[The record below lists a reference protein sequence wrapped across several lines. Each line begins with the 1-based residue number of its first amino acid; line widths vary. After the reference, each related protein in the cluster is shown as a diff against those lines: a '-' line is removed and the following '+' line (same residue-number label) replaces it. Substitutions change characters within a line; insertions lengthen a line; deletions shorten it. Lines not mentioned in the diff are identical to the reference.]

1 MHAWRAHAYGPPE
14 SLVWEEVADPPL
26 SDGQVRI
33 DVKAASV
40 NFADV
45 LFAAG
50 TYQVKPAPPFVPGF
64 EVAGTI
70 MESRNELVPVGT
82 RVAALLDSG
91 GYATRAVATRAT
103 TYTLPEHMSFEEGA
117 ALTITY
123 QTAWF
128 ALHRRAV
135 IEAGDWVL
143 VHSGAG
149 GVGSAVIQTAKA
161 AAARVIATAGGPE
174 KVAVCKKLG
183 ADVVVDYSKEDFVDV
198 VKRTTE
204 GRGANIIIDPV
215 GGDVFDRSTRCIAFE
230 GRIVVVGFASGR
242 IPELKMNYPL
252 VKNYSV
258 LGLHWGLYRQ
268 YDPRAIEWAQ
278 KELYRLYADGAVKPL
293 ISQVLPMSE
302 APKAMASVAGRGSTG
317 KVVLKP

>member
-1 MHAWRAHAYGPPE
+1 M
-14 SLVWEEVADPPL
+14 
-26 SDGQVRI
+26 
-33 DVKAASV
+33 
-40 NFADV
+40 
-45 LFAAG
+45 
-50 TYQVKPAPPFVPGF
+50 
-64 EVAGTI
+64 
-70 MESRNELVPVGT
+70 
-82 RVAALLDSG
+82 
-91 GYATRAVATRAT
+91 
-103 TYTLPEHMSFEEGA
+103 TLEEGA

-149 GVGSAVIQTAKA
+149 GVGSAIIQVAKA
-161 AAARVIATAGGPE
+161 AAARVIATAGGAE

-183 ADVVVDYSKEDFVDV
+183 ADIVVDYTKEDFVDA
-198 VKRTTE
+198 VKRATE
-204 GRGANIIIDPV
+204 GRGANIIVDPV

-230 GRIVVVGFASGR
+230 GRIVVVGFTSGR

-293 ISQVLPMSE
+293 ISQVLPMNE
-302 APKAMASVAGRGSTG
+302 APKAMASVASRGSTG

>member
-70 MESRNELVPVGT
+70 MESKNELLPVGT

-103 TYTLPEHMSFEEGA
+103 TYTLPERMSFEEGA

-149 GVGSAVIQTAKA
+149 GVGSAIIQMAKA
-161 AAARVIATAGGPE
+161 AAARVIATAGGAE

-183 ADVVVDYSKEDFVDV
+183 ADVVVDYTKEDFVDV

-204 GRGANIIIDPV
+204 GRGANIIVDPV
-215 GGDVFDRSTRCIAFE
+215 GGDVFDRSTRCISFE

-293 ISQVLPMSE
+293 ISQVLPISE